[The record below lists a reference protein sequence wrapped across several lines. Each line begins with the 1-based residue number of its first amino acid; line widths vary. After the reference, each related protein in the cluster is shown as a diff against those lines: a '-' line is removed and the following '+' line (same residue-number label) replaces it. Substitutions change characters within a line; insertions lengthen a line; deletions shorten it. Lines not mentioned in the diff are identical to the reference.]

1 VQILLKHKWHWKDL
15 KGGERGVMLNI
26 GWKGFKWT
34 RNGAARI
41 WNGVTPVNM
50 GSCDGLEEI
59 KFSGIFLL
67 GWEEVY
73 KVKRLNQS
81 KQACLME
88 MKDSRSMWQQRNGA

>member
-1 VQILLKHKWHWKDL
+1 
-15 KGGERGVMLNI
+15 MLNI